1 MNVAKSH
8 RNVKH
13 QEKKKKSKK
22 EGTFKGLSVLTM
34 FAVLSLMILAVSKV
48 SIISRNGQVY
58 AASEE
63 QPADSRTEDT
73 VETEST
79 LPTGIAGVV
88 TGVNEVPST
97 GSRVKRI
104 GTSCE
109 NVMVSQRIKTVEK
122 KDMAINVS
130 DNMENTVNNL
140 DSRAEE
146 MASTPKMMSDTDYD
160 TLLRIVEA
168 EAGTEDIKGRV
179 LIANVIM
186 NRVKSEGFPNNITDV
201 VWEYDNGV
209 PQFSPTYDGTINTVT
224 VSDETREAVK
234 QAMEGADY
242 SEGALFFIQKSA
254 AEEHNVEW
262 FEKDL
267 KKLFKY
273 GCHEFYT
280 YPEMANEKSDKQN
293 RKDDNRKN
301 DNKDSAA
308 VQVVKN

>member
-109 NVMVSQRIKTVEK
+109 NVMVGQRIKTVEK

-186 NRVKSEGFPNNITDV
+186 NRVKSEGFPNNIKDV

-234 QAMEGADY
+234 QAMEGVDY

>member
-13 QEKKKKSKK
+13 QKKKKK
-22 EGTFKGLSVLTM
+22 EKRDGTFRGLSVLTM
-34 FAVLSLMILAVSKV
+34 FAVLTVMILAVSKV
-48 SIISRNGQVY
+48 SVISKNRQVY

-63 QPADSRTEDT
+63 QPASSRNEDT
-73 VETEST
+73 AEMKST

-88 TGVNEVPST
+88 TGVNEAPSA
-97 GSRVKRI
+97 GSRLKRI

-109 NVMVSQRIKTVEK
+109 NVMVGQRIKTVEK
-122 KDMAINVS
+122 RDMAINVS
-130 DNMENTVNNL
+130 DDMENTVNNL

-186 NRVKSEGFPNNITDV
+186 NRVRSEGFPNNITDV

-234 QAMEGADY
+234 QAMEGVDY

-254 AEEHNVEW
+254 AEKHNVEW

-280 YPEMANEKSDKQN
+280 YPEMTNGNSDKQN
-293 RKDDNRKN
+293 KTEDNRKN
-301 DNKDSAA
+301 DNEDSTT

>member
-109 NVMVSQRIKTVEK
+109 NVMVGQRIKTVEK

>member
-109 NVMVSQRIKTVEK
+109 NVMVGQRIKTVEK

-234 QAMEGADY
+234 HAMEGADY

>member
-13 QEKKKKSKK
+13 QEKKKKRKK
-22 EGTFKGLSVLTM
+22 EGTFRGLSVLTM
-34 FAVLSLMILAVSKV
+34 FAVLSVMILAVSKV
-48 SIISRNGQVY
+48 SVISKNKQVY
-58 AASEE
+58 AASEK
-63 QPADSRTEDT
+63 QPADSRAEDT
-73 VETEST
+73 VVAGNT

-88 TGVNEVPST
+88 TGVNEAPST

-109 NVMVSQRIKTVEK
+109 NVMVGQRIKTVEK

-140 DSRAEE
+140 DTRAAE
-146 MASTPKMMSDTDYD
+146 MASTPKMMSDMDYD

-186 NRVKSEGFPNNITDV
+186 NRVKNEGFPDNITDV

-209 PQFSPTYDGTINTVT
+209 PQFSPTYDGTIYTVT

-234 QAMEGADY
+234 QAMEGVDY

-280 YPEMANEKSDKQN
+280 YPEIVNVDSDKQN
-293 RKDDNRKN
+293 KKDDNRKN
-301 DNKDSAA
+301 DNKNSTT